1 MTLPTEDEIKKA
13 ISAACW
19 ILGRGEDPE
28 RVLAGHEKDSL
39 ARCFAFLAL
48 AAQFRKPR
56 HVVIAKLVGSCHTG
70 SDTKRWLSTIRT
82 NDKDHYTPYRI
93 SNRQTVNEILI
104 SLGWEPL
111 ATSDEIR
118 KEAKRRRGNVFRTLH
133 NDYKERAMPV
143 MARPAEIGYRFR
155 EGQGR
160 WLVANKISDEE
171 LTRAIFGDPELERS
185 ALTKRAR
192 IFDQT
197 Q

>member
-1 MTLPTEDEIKKA
+1 MTLPTEEDVKKA

-48 AAQFRKPR
+48 AAQFRKPP

-70 SDTKRWLSTIRT
+70 SDTKRWMQTIRT
-82 NDKDHYTPYRI
+82 DREHYTTLRV
-93 SNRQTVNEILI
+93 SNRKFVNEILA
-104 SLGWEPL
+104 SLGWDPL
-111 ATSDEIR
+111 ATGDEIR
-118 KEAKRRRGNVFRTLH
+118 KEAKHRRSNVFRTLH
-133 NDYKERAMPV
+133 NDYKEPAIPV
-143 MARPAEIGYRFR
+143 MATPAAIGYRFR

-160 WLVANKISDEE
+160 WIVANKISDEE